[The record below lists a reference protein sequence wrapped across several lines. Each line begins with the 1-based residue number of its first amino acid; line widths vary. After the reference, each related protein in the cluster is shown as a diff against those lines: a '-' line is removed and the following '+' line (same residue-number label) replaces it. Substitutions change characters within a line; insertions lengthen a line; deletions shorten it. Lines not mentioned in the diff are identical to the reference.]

1 MQQRILKIRQ
11 TLFFLSIGLL
21 LSLQASALPHET
33 PPAAMADILD
43 ALEQGEYSL
52 VVEKLDRLKQLDL
65 PSEWEK
71 RVTYLSGH
79 AHLKL
84 GQYAEAL
91 IHLSIA
97 LAYYPQLADYALFNI
112 ARIFKE
118 TGYTFFYTESLR
130 LLITQYPF
138 SRLVPQVR
146 LTLAKEE
153 FAQQHFQEVITLLHN
168 FHLTYEE
175 AIQAPEALL
184 LLGQALEALQK
195 KEEAITAYQNLYFFY
210 PSSLL
215 VAQAE
220 ERLQAL
226 RGGTS
231 FSLSSQYID
240 QLVTRGERLIEQGQ
254 HEEASQIFSTLLL
267 QKIPPEKKA
276 LLLLRLGS
284 TYEALW
290 RWKEAL
296 SLLEQ
301 VSNHTID
308 PSLLQESWYRLG
320 VIQKRRGSSSAAR
333 TYFQKVLSTDP
344 KSEWSMQALYQLGR
358 MAEEQDNRAQ
368 VMQWYTRL
376 AKDFSGSD
384 FAAEL
389 LWRLGWMEYSA
400 RHYTQA
406 ATHFQKFLSA
416 YTQSSY
422 RDNALFWLA
431 KIQEKQNKKTEAI
444 ATYRLLVQQYPYTYH
459 GYRAEVHLKRLAPDT
474 TSSSNHVASSL
485 EDPLVLNR
493 SILSDEIRFHL
504 SRAEELSLLRFYE
517 DCREEILLLTQLLP
531 GTAQAQFQLSQLY
544 FRCGFYL
551 ESIRMLNTALS
562 NMPLET
568 RLALPAIFWNLMFP
582 RLYWSQIQRVAAEQN
597 IDPYLVLS
605 VIRQES
611 AFQRYALSRADARG
625 LMQVV
630 PSTGRELYRKLHGE
644 SLRSDQLF
652 DPELNITLG
661 TLYLTRLLRL
671 YDGNLVLALASY
683 NAGMGRVRQWRQKI
697 SERDWD
703 EFVENIPFTETRGYV
718 KNVLRNYHA
727 YQKLY
732 GSVQE
737 EITKR

>member
-1 MQQRILKIRQ
+1 MQQWILKIRQ

-52 VVEKLDRLKQLDL
+52 VLEKLNRIKPHDL

-97 LAYYPQLADYALFNI
+97 LAYYPELADYALFNI

-153 FAQQHFQEVITLLHN
+153 FAQQHFQEVVTLLHN
-168 FHLTYEE
+168 FHLTYAET
-175 AIQAPEALL
+175 IQAPEALL

-195 KEEAITAYQNLYFFY
+195 REEAITAYQNLYFFY
-210 PSSLL
+210 PSSL
-215 VAQAE
+215 VVGQAE

-231 FSLSSQYID
+231 FSLSPQYID
-240 QLVTRGERLIEQGQ
+240 QLVTQGERLVERRQY
-254 HEEASQIFSTLLL
+254 EEASQIFSTLLL
-267 QKIPPEKKA
+267 QKISSDKKA

-333 TYFQKVLSTDP
+333 TYFQKVLSADP

-358 MAEEQDNRAQ
+358 MAEEEDNREA
-368 VMQWYTRL
+368 MYQWYKRL
-376 AKDFSGSD
+376 AKEFPESEFTS
-384 FAAEL
+384 EL
-389 LWRLGWMEYSA
+389 LWRLGWMEYSV

-406 ATHFQKFLSA
+406 AAHFQKFIST
-416 YTQSSY
+416 YTESSY
-422 RDNALFWLA
+422 RDNALFWLG

-444 ATYRLLVQQYPYTYH
+444 ATYRLLVQQYFYTYH
-459 GYRAEVHLKRLAPDT
+459 GYRAEVHLKRLVPDT
-474 TSSSNHVASSL
+474 TSSVNHTSSL

-493 SILSDEIRFHL
+493 SMLSDEIRFHL

-517 DCREEILLLTQLLP
+517 DCREEIQFLTQLLP

-551 ESIRMLNTALS
+551 ESIRMLNVALN
-562 NMPLET
+562 NMTLET
-568 RLALPAIFWNLMFP
+568 RLALPSTFWNLMFP

-625 LMQVV
+625 LMQVI

-652 DPELNITLG
+652 EPELNITLG

-732 GSVQE
+732 GSGQE
-737 EITKR
+737 EITRR